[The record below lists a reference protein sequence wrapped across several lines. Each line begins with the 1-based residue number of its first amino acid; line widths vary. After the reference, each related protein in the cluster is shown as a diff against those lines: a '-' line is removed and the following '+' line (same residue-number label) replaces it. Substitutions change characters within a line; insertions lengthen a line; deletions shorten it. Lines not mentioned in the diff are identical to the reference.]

1 MNIDPKVWDVFE
13 KACVPVIVAVITY
26 VITKKQATNTIV
38 IQSRQKWI
46 DDLRNC
52 ISLYIAKAEMISM
65 LELDDDQYFDHFTE
79 LSQTQNK
86 IALMLNTYEKEHNG
100 VIIIMEEI
108 RELIHEEDIDEDE
121 LEKSL
126 DKKIVDLLKVAQG
139 VLKNEWSIIKTGK

>member
-86 IALMLNTYEKEHNG
+86 IALMLNPYEKEHNG